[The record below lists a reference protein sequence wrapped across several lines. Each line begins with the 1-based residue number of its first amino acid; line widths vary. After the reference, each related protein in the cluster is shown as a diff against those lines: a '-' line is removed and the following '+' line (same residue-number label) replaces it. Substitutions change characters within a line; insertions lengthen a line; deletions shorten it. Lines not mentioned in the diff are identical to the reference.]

1 MHHALI
7 INVKRSLAEKELRSK
22 RGKTSRFVEQ
32 RFKDIADRRKRSNLC
47 FAIWFSESVSVEVH
61 EGLSYEEAKAVVDEK
76 KSSEESV
83 KMFDKSG
90 TGKVLKHF
98 ALVHQINTEAQPPS
112 PANISKTEVIG

>member
-7 INVKRSLAEKELRSK
+7 INVKRSLAEKELLSK
-22 RGKTSRFVEQ
+22 RGKASRFVEQ
-32 RFKDIADRRKRSNLC
+32 RLKDIADRQNRSNLC

-83 KMFDKSG
+83 KMFGKSR
-90 TGKVLKHF
+90 TGRVLKQTPKRNRHR
-98 ALVHQINTEAQPPS
+98 QPIYRKPKLLAKKNAD
-112 PANISKTEVIG
+112 PE

>member
-7 INVKRSLAEKELRSK
+7 INVKRSLAEKELLSK
-22 RGKTSRFVEQ
+22 RGKASRFVEQ
-32 RFKDIADRRKRSNLC
+32 RLKDIADRQNRSNLC

-76 KSSEESV
+76 KSSEESM

-90 TGKVLKHF
+90 TGKVLMHF
-98 ALVHQINTEAQPPS
+98 ALVHQINTEAQSPS

>member
-7 INVKRSLAEKELRSK
+7 INVKRSLAEKELLSK
-22 RGKTSRFVEQ
+22 RGKASRFVEQ
-32 RFKDIADRRKRSNLC
+32 RFKDIADRQKWSNLC

-76 KSSEESV
+76 KSSEESM
-83 KMFDKSG
+83 KMSDKSG

-98 ALVHQINTEAQPPS
+98 VLVHQINTEAQPPS